1 MRYNSVHM
9 SQNTLRLTR
18 MRVVLT
24 GDYSCALYC
33 EMYKCSLFKSFL
45 NRSLPIPF
53 CVSSVSPLAAIEDP
67 QITVNETDN
76 ITITCVATG
85 IPSPDITWQFNMADI
100 TIDMTKYIVSTSS
113 IVGSD
118 KNNEVTSELIVTTS
132 DMTDAGNYTC
142 QANNSVRNTSMD
154 SVEVIV
160 QCELCNI

>member
-1 MRYNSVHM
+1 
-9 SQNTLRLTR
+9 

-24 GDYSCALYC
+24 GDYSCSLYC
-33 EMYKCSLFKSFL
+33 EMYKCSLFRSFL

-53 CVSSVSPLAAIEDP
+53 LVSSVSPKTTIEDP
-67 QITVNETDN
+67 QISVNETDD

-113 IVGSD
+113 VVRSD

-132 DMTDAGNYTC
+132 DMTDAGMYTC

-154 SVEVIV
+154 SVEVVV
-160 QCELCNI
+160 QCKLCNTLLIW

>member
-33 EMYKCSLFKSFL
+33 EMFIMRSFL

-53 CVSSVSPLAAIEDP
+53 LVSSVSPLATIEDP

-132 DMTDAGNYTC
+132 DMTDAGMYTC
-142 QANNSVRNTSMD
+142 QANNSVLNTSMD
-154 SVEVIV
+154 SVEVVV
-160 QCELCNI
+160 QCKLCNI